1 MPNQTVVNQLHSDTV
16 LVMHYDSII
25 RLTWHVC
32 VRVDAEVKPVEMVV
46 MSQRLKYEL
55 CVSDE
60 KVVLHWQETI
70 CCLCNTVCAL
80 SSVCKRHPVIVI
92 EKNSEPIEQLSGYL
106 PYTAT
111 DAQRSL
117 TRPRDWP
124 WQEAEASQ

>member
-1 MPNQTVVNQLHSDTV
+1 M
-16 LVMHYDSII
+16 I
-25 RLTWHVC
+25 RLFDLLGMYAC
-32 VRVDAEVKPVEMVV
+32 RDDAEVKPVEMVV

-60 KVVLHWQETI
+60 KVVLHWQGTI
-70 CCLCNTVCAL
+70 CCLCNIICAP
-80 SSVCKRHPVIVI
+80 SSVCKRHPVIDI
-92 EKNSEPIEQLSGYL
+92 ERNSELIEQLSGYL

-117 TRPRDWP
+117 TRPHDWP